1 MVLPFPY
8 LICFLR
14 QQGVQQLDVPLVVH
28 PLGWFFCLLG
38 CGSFHLIV
46 PFISPILGAL
56 VYSWLAGVSSI
67 SSKAAAIKPQS
78 LSKEN
83 KTLKPSRALLTCNK
97 NVCIVAKSLPD
108 MSTTS
113 SHQSGSQNI
122 SVYVVPIDVV
132 FVNPRWEVVIKL
144 GEYLRSTVLCFGN
157 LARLMCQMRFWCWFQ
172 FACLYAW
179 RIFIWYGLKV

>member
-1 MVLPFPY
+1 VVLPFPY

-14 QQGVQQLDVPLVVH
+14 QQGVQQLDVPLVFH

-38 CGSFHLIV
+38 CGSFHFV
-46 PFISPILGAL
+46 PFISPFLGAL
-56 VYSWLAGVSSI
+56 VLFMIGSVSSI
-67 SSKAAAIKPQS
+67 SSKAAIKPQS

-97 NVCIVAKSLPD
+97 ILCIVAKSLWD

-113 SHQSGSQNI
+113 SIKSGSQNT

-144 GEYLRSTVLCFGN
+144 GEYLCLKVPCFGHSHG
-157 LARLMCQMRFWCWFQ
+157 W
-172 FACLYAW
+172 
-179 RIFIWYGLKV
+179 G